1 VNIYT
6 NIALD
11 MIHAPLRVSGGS
23 QGEIK
28 MLGQNETGK
37 GRSGGSAQVQTR
49 VELSLSLAPGLRARK
64 PHSKATGL
72 IAAAIAAAAGPS
84 RLPGGHPGRSG
95 VLGLH
100 AHGLRL
106 TRPAHPGR
114 STPPRPATASAGS
127 LMRRRVPATARAETT
142 APQPAPSGAGCAVD
156 LARPP
161 GGAWAGWG
169 RVERR
174 ASPTLAALSVEN
186 GFMCRNESGDE
197 LNIMGQALVV
207 APESTR
213 E

>member
-1 VNIYT
+1 MGLERAGVEDRDT
-6 NIALD
+6 
-11 MIHAPLRVSGGS
+11 
-23 QGEIK
+23 
-28 MLGQNETGK
+28 
-37 GRSGGSAQVQTR
+37 VQTR

-127 LMRRRVPATARAETT
+127 LMRRRVPPRPERRRRRLSRLRRGRAVLWTWRDRRVG
-142 APQPAPSGAGCAVD
+142 PG
-156 LARPP
+156 P
-161 GGAWAGWG
+161 GGAGSRGAH
-169 RVERR
+169 RR
-174 ASPTLAALSVEN
+174 PWPRCPWRMGLCAAMRAATS
-186 GFMCRNESGDE
+186 
-197 LNIMGQALVV
+197 
-207 APESTR
+207 
-213 E
+213 